1 MGDWHYAGVSNHVE
15 CKTMIRIPVTI
26 LARQGSGNLGTC
38 CSIFISGLPRRM
50 PEDLLAAVL
59 KLPVQLLKSGLYD
72 AVLFSLLPGSCIS
85 SSSWKGKRM
94 GLEKEQIGFLKGKQL
109 QTKGFFLFLLNRTGD
124 SKSLL
129 ITAMEYSSSIPE
141 AWTVT

>member
-1 MGDWHYAGVSNHVE
+1 
-15 CKTMIRIPVTI
+15 
-26 LARQGSGNLGTC
+26 
-38 CSIFISGLPRRM
+38 M

-94 GLEKEQIGFLKGKQL
+94 GLEKEQIVF
-109 QTKGFFLFLLNRTGD
+109 
-124 SKSLL
+124 
-129 ITAMEYSSSIPE
+129 
-141 AWTVT
+141 